1 MALINFAPPHRVEES
16 MRRKL
21 ALACVVVVSL
31 VAGGAYVWL
40 ANRAA
45 TPQVV
50 LDAAILAVRERALNA
65 SEVDWT
71 TEEPKIRAMAAGATH
86 TSDVYPAIRAM
97 LKALNDH
104 HSFLL
109 VPDKASRM
117 KTTGVAKTPPVVEL
131 KPGEIGYV
139 DMPGFAGTNPHAG
152 ALFSEGIRADIEKL
166 APETRCGWIV
176 DLRRDTGGNMWPML
190 AALEPFLARQQ
201 LGAFVFA
208 KGNVTPWRIR
218 TRADGNMDLQHAN
231 VAVLT
236 GPHTASSGE
245 AVTVAFRGRD
255 NTRSFGLPTRGLSTA
270 NSTIDLPDGSRMLL
284 TTAVDQDR
292 TGRRY
297 GNQIEPDQIVVADT
311 QAGRDTTLAVASQWL
326 IGSCPVDR

>member
-1 MALINFAPPHRVEES
+1 MTLINFAPLHRVEEI

-21 ALACVVVVSL
+21 ALACVVVL
-31 VAGGAYVWL
+31 ALAAGGVYAWL
-40 ANRAA
+40 DNRAA
-45 TPQVV
+45 TPQEV
-50 LDAAILAVRERALNA
+50 LDAAILAVRGRALKA

-71 TEEPKIRAMAAGATH
+71 TEEPKIRAMAAGAKR

-109 VPDKASRM
+109 IPDKADRM
-117 KTTGVAKTPPVVEL
+117 KTTGVAKTPPVVRLE
-131 KPGEIGYV
+131 PGAIGYV
-139 DMPGFAGTNPHAG
+139 GMPGFTGTNGRAS
-152 ALFSEGIRADIEKL
+152 ALFSGGIRTDIEKI
-166 APETRCGWIV
+166 APQARCGWIV
-176 DLRRDTGGNMWPML
+176 DLRSDTGGNMWPML
-190 AALEPFLARQQ
+190 AALEPFLGHQP

-208 KGNVTPWRIR
+208 KGNVTPWQIPVR
-218 TRADGNMDLQHAN
+218 TVGKMDLQHAN

-284 TTAVDQDR
+284 TTAVDEDR
-292 TGRRY
+292 IGRRY
-297 GNQIEPDQIVVADT
+297 GNPIEPDQIVAVDT
-311 QAGRDTTLAVASQWL
+311 QASSDATLAMASQWL
-326 IGSCPVDR
+326 VGSCR